1 MLYANN
7 FLIGGLE
14 MKRKRLL
21 LLIGIFCLTG
31 VLVGIPYLTSY
42 RPEARAAEPKELQ
55 IGAILCMTGWFAN
68 AGKLE
73 KNECEVVTDLI
84 NEGGGITVGGQ
95 RYKIALVIEDN
106 KSDHEGTV
114 AATNKLVYDRGIKF
128 IVGPVAFWGKA
139 SGPICE
145 ANKVFNAIGFCTNT
159 PGELDKSTQ
168 YRVLGSNA
176 TMGNTY
182 GIIKY
187 IKKANPEVKTVVA
200 LNPEDGSA
208 KYLKPLFDQ
217 ALKDNGISMVGD
229 LIGYSLQMTDF
240 TPIAQKIAQIKA
252 DAVFCPNGGDMHIG
266 NLLKGMRELGD
277 ERWLFYGS
285 VATCTNIKTY
295 AGKAAYKV
303 TTSTVTPGAPGNP
316 PQLEAFLN
324 KYQQKFGE
332 VKSTIFQTSSA
343 LYITPHLI
351 EAAQSLDPTKVK
363 DSLQKIDK
371 VETLWGAGR
380 LSGEKTYGIRNH
392 AVVHPYCVTFLDKD
406 GKTQF
411 GGWFNVDIP

>member
-1 MLYANN
+1 MRTKSL
-7 FLIGGLE
+7 FS
-14 MKRKRLL
+14 
-21 LLIGIFCLTG
+21 LIGILCLTVAFTG
-31 VLVGIPYLTSY
+31 FSFLTSY
-42 RPEARAAEPKELQ
+42 SSEARAAEPKELQ

-84 NEGGGITVGGQ
+84 NENGGITVGGQ

-106 KSDHEGTV
+106 KSSHEGTT

-145 ANKVFNAIGFCTNT
+145 ANKVFNTIGFCTNT

-168 YRVLGSNA
+168 YRFLGSNA

-182 GIIKY
+182 GILQFV
-187 IKKANPEVKTVVA
+187 KKAHPEVKTVVA

-208 KYLKPLFDQ
+208 RYLKPLFDK

-229 LIGYSLQMTDF
+229 LIGYSLEMTDF

-285 VATCTNIKTY
+285 VATCDNIKTY

-303 TTSTVTPGAPGNP
+303 TTATVTPGAPGNP
-316 PQLEAFLN
+316 PQLEAFLD
-324 KYQQKFGE
+324 KYRQKFGE
-332 VKSTIFQTSSA
+332 AKSTIFQTSSA

-363 DSLQKIDK
+363 DSLQKMDK
-371 VETLWGAGR
+371 VETLWGEGR

-406 GKTQF
+406 GKPQF

>member
-1 MLYANN
+1 MLYTND

-31 VLVGIPYLTSY
+31 VLVGIPFLTYYS
-42 RPEARAAEPKELQ
+42 PEARAEDYKELQ
-55 IGAILCMTGWFAN
+55 IGVILCMTGWFSS
-68 AGKLE
+68 AGQLE

-84 NEGGGITVGGQ
+84 NEGGGINIGGQ
-95 RYKIALVIEDN
+95 RYKIVLVFEDN
-106 KSDHEGTV
+106 KSSHEGTT

-128 IVGPVAFWGKA
+128 IAGPIAFWGKA

-168 YRVLGSNA
+168 YRFLGNNA

-182 GIIKY
+182 GILQY
-187 IKKANPEVKTVVA
+187 IKKAHPEVKTVVA

-208 KYLKPLFDQ
+208 KYLKPLFDK

-229 LIGYSLQMTDF
+229 LIGYSLEMTDF

-252 DAVFCPNGGDMHIG
+252 DAVFCPNGGGMHIG

-277 ERWLFYGS
+277 ERWLFYSS
-285 VATCTNIKTY
+285 VARCSELKSL

-303 TTSTVTPGAPGNP
+303 TTGSVTPGAPGNA

-324 KYQQKFGE
+324 KYQQKYSE

-363 DSLQKIDK
+363 DSLQNIDK
-371 VETLWGAGR
+371 VKTLWGVGR
-380 LSGEKTYGIRNH
+380 LCGEKTYGIRNH
-392 AVVHPYCVTFLDKD
+392 TVAHPYCVTFLDKD
-406 GKTQF
+406 GNTQF
-411 GGWFNVDIP
+411 GGWFNVDIQ